1 MIWQYDIRVVVML
14 TNLVEGGGFTCIKC
28 NKYWPEAVGDT
39 KRFGDIEVQLFDK
52 AEVRIGIPCSM
63 LHVSTPH
70 SSRHPITSSES
81 WMLLTEDQLPVLTV

>member
-28 NKYWPEAVGDT
+28 NKYWPESVGDT

-52 AEVRIGIPCSM
+52 AEVR
-63 LHVSTPH
+63 TPH
-70 SSRHPITSSES
+70 TA
-81 WMLLTEDQLPVLTV
+81 QLQSHVLTPYCPRPLTT

>member
-28 NKYWPEAVGDT
+28 NMYWPESVGDT

-52 AEVRIGIPCSM
+52 AEVRKPNNLPC
-63 LHVSTPH
+63 LTPYCP
-70 SSRHPITSSES
+70 RP
-81 WMLLTEDQLPVLTV
+81 LTT